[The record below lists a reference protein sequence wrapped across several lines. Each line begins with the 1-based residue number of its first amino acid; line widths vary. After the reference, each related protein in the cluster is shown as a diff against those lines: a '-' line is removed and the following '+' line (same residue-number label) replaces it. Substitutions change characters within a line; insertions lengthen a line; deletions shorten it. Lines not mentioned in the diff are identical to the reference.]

1 MADPNETPIP
11 TFPGWPVISLAL
23 PFFGFIAAL
32 FIIVT
37 APSHAGEWF
46 PRETATGLRVL
57 HVTAVLGF
65 VCSVVA
71 FVRREHRGPL
81 APFPLILYFAV
92 CLGVLLINLIIALC
106 LIPVWSVH

>member
-1 MADPNETPIP
+1 MATPKETPIP
-11 TFPGWPVISLAL
+11 RFPGWPIISLAL

-37 APSHAGEWF
+37 AQSHAGEWF
-46 PRETATGLRVL
+46 PRETAAGLRLV

-71 FVRREHRGPL
+71 FVRHKHRGLL
-81 APFPLILYFAV
+81 APFSLILYFAA
-92 CLGVLLINLIIALC
+92 CLGVLFINLIIALC
-106 LIPVWSVH
+106 LIPVWSVQ